1 MEIYIALSN
10 GPNKEHRIRSGPVFG
25 SGGEDGWRLA
35 EQAEPTFDDVTP
47 TQMPSYAFSSMHGM
61 SATTSPEFRY
71 EPEMEA
77 GSTTGSRSM
86 SGYTLDDGS
95 SAPVRKAESG
105 PTLAGQMQT
114 PLQVLEEMSRIVDEF
129 QARNKTFV
137 FPSRLDFI
145 PLELHPPDRN
155 GVPAVFEDSPDNQAY
170 CEHSAFLL
178 SACETLK
185 HLPNWGSEW
194 MEVARTK
201 ALARIMEQIGKMN
214 QVRAAIWQAV
224 SWSYASN

>member
-1 MEIYIALSN
+1 
-10 GPNKEHRIRSGPVFG
+10 
-25 SGGEDGWRLA
+25 
-35 EQAEPTFDDVTP
+35 
-47 TQMPSYAFSSMHGM
+47 
-61 SATTSPEFRY
+61 
-71 EPEMEA
+71 
-77 GSTTGSRSM
+77 M

-105 PTLAGQMQT
+105 STLAGQMQT

-201 ALARIMEQIGKMN
+201 ALARIMKHIGKMN
-214 QVRAAIWQAV
+214 QVRAAIWQEECHRRERQKQMKAWKALWRV
-224 SWSYASN
+224 AFSSSETNEWAPRQANNVIVTY